1 LSSKFLSYTINHAC
15 LKGLKMKL
23 TFLGANRQV
32 TGSRYCLEAAGSKI
46 MIDCGMVQERAYLS
60 RNWDPCPV
68 PASEF
73 DALLLTH
80 IHIDHCGLTPKFVH
94 EGFRGGI
101 YATRPTAELAEIVLY
116 DSAHIQM
123 EDAAYKNKRHEKEG
137 RRGKYPVVP
146 LYTEADVDLTLP
158 LFQPAAYRSPVKI
171 NDAFSVTFH
180 DAGHILGSAVLEV
193 LATEGD
199 ITRRLLFS
207 GDLGQWDKPLL
218 RDPTLFEEADYVVIE
233 STYGDREHADAGDT
247 ETQLCDVINKT
258 LSRGGF
264 VVIPTFAIER
274 AQELMYQIGRLVHAD
289 RIPDIQVYL
298 DSPMAVDVTSI
309 FRKHRECFDDET
321 WKLIEANEPPF
332 RFPGLRLVRKV
343 QESKAINTLQVPSV
357 IMATSGMCTAG
368 RIKHHLKRHIG
379 RAENT
384 ILFVG
389 YQGRGTLGRRIL
401 EGEPEVRIHGKNRR
415 VRARIDQLHG
425 FSGHADRS
433 ALLRWLGNL
442 NGPPRRVFVTHGEE
456 ESALALAQHIDQ
468 QMEWPAHVPVY
479 VESVE
484 LG

>member
-1 LSSKFLSYTINHAC
+1 
-15 LKGLKMKL
+15 MKL

-46 MIDCGMVQERAYLS
+46 MVDCGMVQERAYLS

-68 PASEF
+68 PAGEL

-80 IHIDHCGLTPKFVH
+80 VHIDHCGLIPRFVH
-94 EGFRGGI
+94 EGFRGSI
-101 YATRPTAELAEIVLY
+101 YATRPTTEMAEVVLY
-116 DSAHIQM
+116 DSARIQV
-123 EDAAYKNKRHEKEG
+123 EDAAYKNRRHEKEG

-146 LYTEADVDLTLP
+146 LYTEADVDVTLP
-158 LFQPAAYRSPVKI
+158 LFQPTSYRTAVRI

-218 RDPTLFEEADYVVIE
+218 RDPTLFVEADYVVIE
-233 STYGDREHADAGDT
+233 STYGDREHLDAGDT
-247 ETQLCDVINKT
+247 ATQLCDVINKT

-321 WKLIEANEPPF
+321 WQLIEANEPPL
-332 RFPGLRLVRKV
+332 RFPGLRLVRTV
-343 QESKAINTLQVPSV
+343 EESKAINTLQVPSV

-401 EGEPEVRIHGKNRR
+401 EGEPEVRIHGQMHR
-415 VRARIDQLHG
+415 VRARIDQIHG
-425 FSGHADRS
+425 FSGHAGRS
-433 ALLRWLGNL
+433 DLLRWLGNL
-442 NGPPRRVFVTHGEE
+442 NGPPRCVFVTHGEE
-456 ESALALAQHIDQ
+456 ESSLALAEHIDQ
-468 QMEWPAHVPVY
+468 RMKWPVHVPVY
-479 VESVE
+479 EECVG
-484 LG
+484 LD